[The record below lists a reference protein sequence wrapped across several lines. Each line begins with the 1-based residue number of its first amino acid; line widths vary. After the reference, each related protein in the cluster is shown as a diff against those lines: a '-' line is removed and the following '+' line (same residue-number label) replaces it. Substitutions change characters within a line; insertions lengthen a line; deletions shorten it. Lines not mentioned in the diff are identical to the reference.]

1 MADSPFDNLDA
12 AHEYV
17 GLLLE
22 AVQQTR
28 GDVALDLAAAQ
39 ADGHLRRS
47 EALQLVAW
55 KLERLEQQL
64 EGSRRVMNDLRRLR
78 KLLIGETDEV
88 APRPASTGPAPPSAG
103 RRRRGAV
110 GGVVAGGRRRAG
122 RPDARHIC

>member
-28 GDVALDLAAAQ
+28 GDVAVDLADAQ
-39 ADGHLRRS
+39 SDGQPRRH

-55 KLERLEQQL
+55 KLERLEHHL
-64 EGSRRVMNDLRRLR
+64 EGSRRLMNDLRRLR
-78 KLLIGETDEV
+78 KLLLGEADDDPDPNPDSPGPE
-88 APRPASTGPAPPSAG
+88 APRTAEEPEEPWE
-103 RRRRGAV
+103 
-110 GGVVAGGRRRAG
+110 
-122 RPDARHIC
+122 DA

>member
-1 MADSPFDNLDA
+1 MADSHSPFTSLEA

-28 GDVALDLAAAQ
+28 ADVAQDLAGALAE
-39 ADGHLRRS
+39 GEPRRS

-78 KLLIGETDEV
+78 KLLLGEGEEA
-88 APRPASTGPAPPSAG
+88 APAAG
-103 RRRRGAV
+103 
-110 GGVVAGGRRRAG
+110 AGEEWEGS
-122 RPDARHIC
+122 

>member
-1 MADSPFDNLDA
+1 MSDSHSPFTSLEA

-39 ADGHLRRS
+39 ADGHPRRS
-47 EALQLVAW
+47 EALQRVAW

-64 EGSRRVMNDLRRLR
+64 EGSRRVMHDLRRLR
-78 KLLIGETDEV
+78 RLLLGESDE
-88 APRPASTGPAPPSAG
+88 
-103 RRRRGAV
+103 
-110 GGVVAGGRRRAG
+110 
-122 RPDARHIC
+122 DARAARDAAAAPDGAARAPGAGEEWEDS

>member
-1 MADSPFDNLDA
+1 MADSPFNNLDA

-64 EGSRRVMNDLRRLR
+64 EGSRRVMIDLRRLR

-88 APRPASTGPAPPSAG
+88 APRPAASTGPAEASAAD
-103 RRRRGAV
+103 GAEE
-110 GGVVAGGRRRAG
+110 
-122 RPDARHIC
+122 PWEDA

>member
-39 ADGHLRRS
+39 ADGHPRRS

-78 KLLIGETDEV
+78 KLLVGESDEAV
-88 APRPASTGPAPPSAG
+88 RPAARGPATPPAAD
-103 RRRRGAV
+103 GAEE
-110 GGVVAGGRRRAG
+110 
-122 RPDARHIC
+122 PWEDA